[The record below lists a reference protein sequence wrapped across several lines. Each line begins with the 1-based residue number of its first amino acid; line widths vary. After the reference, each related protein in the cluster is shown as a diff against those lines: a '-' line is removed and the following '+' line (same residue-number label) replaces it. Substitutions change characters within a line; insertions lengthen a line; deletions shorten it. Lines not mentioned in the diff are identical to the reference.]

1 MSTSELINMKNLNNS
16 NSKESLIEEKEKK
29 PKKEVESPKSK
40 NSTSPKDSQKQIP
53 IVTQNDFESDFG
65 LTFKEI
71 YNVHMT
77 EIESKTNLNRKYIYA
92 ILIISLFFFLIG
104 HLQRT
109 CSYLITF
116 IYPLKWTFEDF
127 KSKKENFGKKW
138 GTYWGLFCIFVFF
151 DVHKREV
158 LKIIPLYFIVKTVFL
173 VILCLPGFPA
183 AVNLYDGL
191 FKEIFQSLSIY
202 IQNKEES
209 DILMNDVKN
218 KVKIKKE

>member
-1 MSTSELINMKNLNNS
+1 MSTSELTNTKKLNNS

-29 PKKEVESPKSK
+29 PKKEQESPKSK
-40 NSTSPKDSQKQIP
+40 NSTSPNNSQNQIP
-53 IVTQNDFESDFG
+53 FVAQSDFESDFG

-71 YNVHMT
+71 YNIHMI
-77 EIESKTNLNRKYIYA
+77 EIESKTNLNRKYIYT
-92 ILIISLFFFLIG
+92 ILIISFFFFLIG

-109 CSYLITF
+109 CSYLITC
-116 IYPLKWTFEDF
+116 IYPLKWTIEDF

-138 GTYWGLFCIFVFF
+138 GTYWGLFCIFLFF

-158 LKIIPLYFIVKTVFL
+158 LKIIPLYFIIKTAFL
-173 VILCLPGFPA
+173 VILYLPGFSA

-218 KVKIKKE
+218 NVKVKKE

>member
-1 MSTSELINMKNLNNS
+1 MSTSDLINMKKLNNS

-29 PKKEVESPKSK
+29 SKKEQDSPKSK
-40 NSTSPKDSQKQIP
+40 SSSSPKESQKQIP
-53 IVTQNDFESDFG
+53 IISKNDSESGFG
-65 LTFKEI
+65 LSFKEI
-71 YNVHMT
+71 YNIHMT
-77 EIESKTNLNRKYIYA
+77 EIESKTNLNRKYIFG
-92 ILIISLFFFLIG
+92 ILIVSFFFFLIG

-109 CSYLITF
+109 CSYLITVF
-116 IYPLKWTFEDF
+116 YPLKWTIEDF

-138 GTYWGLFCIFVFF
+138 GTYWGLFCIFLFF
-151 DVHKREV
+151 DAHKREV

-173 VILCLPGFPA
+173 VVLFLPGFTA

-218 KVKIKKE
+218 NIKIKKE